1 MSYILRY
8 SLYPNNCKVDRCY
21 KYVNTCLIFS
31 NDIHIL
37 VGPKDKNKS
46 DVTMYPHL
54 LQPLDLGFT
63 QLRNRVLMGSMHTG
77 LEEQKEGL
85 HKLAAFYEERAKGGV
100 GLIVTGGF
108 SPNLR
113 GRLHPFSAEF
123 SKTKHAK
130 AHQVVTEAVHRHGG
144 KIALQ
149 LLHAGRYAMHP
160 FAQSASSIKAP
171 IAKFAPSE
179 MSPRQIRKTI
189 AAFANSAELAQL
201 AGYDGVEVMG
211 SEGYL
216 LNQFICKRTN
226 MRYDDWGGSYENR
239 IRFPLEV
246 VRAIREAVGKEFII
260 IFRLSML
267 DLVEEGSTFEEVLM
281 LAKALEDAGVTII
294 NTGIGW
300 HEARIPTI
308 ATQVPRAAFAWVT
321 EKIKPHLKV
330 PVVTCNRINTPEQ
343 AEKILASGQADM
355 VSMARPF
362 LADAEFVAKAE
373 QGKAAFINTC
383 IGCNQACLDNVFRG
397 KRASC
402 MVNPRACYETEIV
415 VQPASVKKKVAVI
428 GAGPAGL
435 ASATTLAERGHEV
448 DLFERNDRIGGQF
461 RLAMQIPGK
470 EEFRETIRY
479 FANRLEETGV
489 RLYLDTEV
497 TYDMLSGYDEVV
509 MASGVEPRRVK
520 IEGVDNPEKVVDYQT
535 LIREKTPVGDKV
547 AIVGA
552 GGIGV
557 DVATMITEPQGHNL
571 QDWLHEWGIDT
582 DIAHP
587 GGLYPHPDSVSDKEV
602 WLLQRRKG
610 RVGRGPGKTTGWIHK
625 RTLEKRG
632 VHLLGGVSY
641 DRIDPHGLHISI
653 DEQHK
658 LLEVDKVVICA
669 GQESVRP
676 FEDKWEQL
684 GDKLHV
690 IGGADHAGELDAV
703 RAIRQGVT
711 LAVKL

>member
-1 MSYILRY
+1 
-8 SLYPNNCKVDRCY
+8 
-21 KYVNTCLIFS
+21 
-31 NDIHIL
+31 
-37 VGPKDKNKS
+37 
-46 DVTMYPHL
+46 MYPHL
-54 LQPLDLGFT
+54 LEPLDLGFT

-77 LEEQKEGL
+77 LEEHKEGL

-123 SKTKHAK
+123 SKAKHAR
-130 AHQVVTEAVHRHGG
+130 AHQVVTEAVHRQGG

-160 FAQSASSIKAP
+160 FAQSASAIKAP
-171 IAKFAPSE
+171 IARFAPSE
-179 MSPRQIRKTI
+179 MSARQIKKTI
-189 AAFANSAELAQL
+189 DTFASSAELAHL

-216 LNQFICKRTN
+216 INQFICKRTN

-239 IRFPLEV
+239 IRLPIEIV
-246 VRAIREAVGKEFII
+246 KAIRAVVGKEFII

-281 LAKALEDAGVTII
+281 LAKALEQAGVTII

-300 HEARIPTI
+300 HEARVPTI
-308 ATQVPRAAFAWVT
+308 ATQVPRAAFTWVT
-321 EKIKPHLKV
+321 EKIRPHLSV
-330 PVVTCNRINTPEQ
+330 PVVTCNRINTPEE
-343 AEKILASGQADM
+343 AEKILATGQADM

-362 LADAEFVAKAE
+362 LADPEFVAKAE
-373 QGKAAFINTC
+373 QGKAALINTC
-383 IGCNQACLDNVFRG
+383 IGCNQACLDNVFKG

-402 MVNPRACYETEIV
+402 LVNPRACYETEMVIRPAA
-415 VQPASVKKKVAVI
+415 QPKKMAVI

-435 ASATTLAERGHEV
+435 ACATTLAERGHHV
-448 DLFERNDRIGGQF
+448 DLFEKNDRIGGQF

-479 FANRLEETGV
+479 FANRIDQTGV
-489 RLYLDTEV
+489 HLHLDTDVNFE
-497 TYDMLSGYDEVV
+497 MLEPYDEVV
-509 MASGVEPRRVK
+509 MASGVEPRKVK
-520 IEGVDNPEKVVDYQT
+520 IDGIDNLEKVVDYQT
-535 LIREKTPVGDKV
+535 LIREKTPVGEKV

-557 DVATMITEPQGHNL
+557 DVATMLTEPTEHTL
-571 QDWLHEWGIDT
+571 DDWLHDWGIDKE
-582 DIAHP
+582 IAYP
-587 GGLYPHPDSVSDKEV
+587 GGLYPFPDCMSEKTV

-610 RVGRGPGKTTGWIHK
+610 RVGKGPGKTTGWIHK

-632 VHLLGGVSY
+632 VNLLGGVGY
-641 DRIDPHGLHISI
+641 EKIAADGLHITL
-653 DEQHK
+653 DGNP
-658 LLEVDKVVICA
+658 LLLDADKIVICA

-676 FEDKWEQL
+676 FEDKWASL
-684 GDKLHV
+684 GEKMHV
-690 IGGADHAGELDAV
+690 IGGADYAGELDAV
-703 RAIRQGVT
+703 RAIRQGVE
-711 LAVKL
+711 LAIKL

>member
-1 MSYILRY
+1 
-8 SLYPNNCKVDRCY
+8 
-21 KYVNTCLIFS
+21 
-31 NDIHIL
+31 
-37 VGPKDKNKS
+37 
-46 DVTMYPHL
+46 MYPHL
-54 LQPLDLGFT
+54 LEPLDLGFT

-77 LEEQKEGL
+77 LEEHKEGL

-123 SKTKHAK
+123 SKAKHAR
-130 AHQVVTEAVHRHGG
+130 AHQVVTEAVHRQGG

-160 FAQSASSIKAP
+160 FAQSASAIKAP
-171 IAKFAPSE
+171 IARFAPSE
-179 MSPRQIRKTI
+179 MSARQIKKTI
-189 AAFANSAELAQL
+189 DAFASSAELAHL

-216 LNQFICKRTN
+216 INQFICKRTN

-239 IRFPLEV
+239 IRLPIEIV
-246 VRAIREAVGKEFII
+246 KAIRAVVGKEFII

-281 LAKALEDAGVTII
+281 LAKALEQAGVTII

-300 HEARIPTI
+300 HEARVPTI
-308 ATQVPRAAFAWVT
+308 ATQVPRAAFTWVT
-321 EKIKPHLKV
+321 EKIRPHLSV
-330 PVVTCNRINTPEQ
+330 PVVTCNRINTPEE
-343 AEKILASGQADM
+343 AEKILAMGQADM

-362 LADAEFVAKAE
+362 LADPEFVAKAE
-373 QGKAAFINTC
+373 QGKAALINTC
-383 IGCNQACLDNVFRG
+383 IGCNQACLDNVFKG

-402 MVNPRACYETEIV
+402 LVNPRACYETEMVIRPAA
-415 VQPASVKKKVAVI
+415 QPKKMAVI

-435 ASATTLAERGHEV
+435 ACATTLAERGHHV
-448 DLFERNDRIGGQF
+448 DLFEKNDRIGGQF

-479 FANRLEETGV
+479 FANRIDQTGV
-489 RLYLDTEV
+489 HLHLDTDVNFE
-497 TYDMLSGYDEVV
+497 MLEPYDEVV
-509 MASGVEPRRVK
+509 MASGVEPRKVK
-520 IEGVDNPEKVVDYQT
+520 IDGIDNLEKVVDYQT
-535 LIREKTPVGDKV
+535 LIREKTPVGEKV

-557 DVATMITEPQGHNL
+557 DVATMLTEPTEHTL
-571 QDWLHEWGIDT
+571 DDWLHDWGIDKE
-582 DIAHP
+582 IAYP
-587 GGLYPHPDSVSDKEV
+587 GGLYPFPDCMSEKTV

-610 RVGRGPGKTTGWIHK
+610 RVGKGPGKTTGWIHK

-632 VHLLGGVSY
+632 VNLLGGVGY
-641 DRIDPHGLHISI
+641 EKIAVDGLHITL
-653 DEQHK
+653 DGNP
-658 LLEVDKVVICA
+658 LLLDADKIVICA

-676 FEDKWEQL
+676 FEDKWASL
-684 GDKLHV
+684 GEKMHV
-690 IGGADHAGELDAV
+690 IGGADYAGELDAV
-703 RAIRQGVT
+703 RAIRQGVE
-711 LAVKL
+711 LAIKL

>member
-1 MSYILRY
+1 
-8 SLYPNNCKVDRCY
+8 
-21 KYVNTCLIFS
+21 
-31 NDIHIL
+31 
-37 VGPKDKNKS
+37 
-46 DVTMYPHL
+46 MYPHL
-54 LQPLDLGFT
+54 LEPLDLGFT

-77 LEEQKEGL
+77 LEEHKEGL

-123 SKTKHAK
+123 SKAKHAR
-130 AHQVVTEAVHRHGG
+130 AHQVVTEAVHRQGG

-160 FAQSASSIKAP
+160 FAQSASAIKAP
-171 IAKFAPSE
+171 IARFAPSE
-179 MSPRQIRKTI
+179 MSARQIKKTI
-189 AAFANSAELAQL
+189 DAFASSAELAHL

-216 LNQFICKRTN
+216 INQFICKRTN
-226 MRYDDWGGSYENR
+226 MRYDDWGGSYANR
-239 IRFPLEV
+239 IRLPIEIV
-246 VRAIREAVGKEFII
+246 KAIRAVVGKEFII

-281 LAKALEDAGVTII
+281 LAKALEQAGVTII

-300 HEARIPTI
+300 HEARVPTI
-308 ATQVPRAAFAWVT
+308 ATQVPRAAFTWVT
-321 EKIKPHLKV
+321 EKIRPHLSV
-330 PVVTCNRINTPEQ
+330 PVVTCNRINTPEE
-343 AEKILASGQADM
+343 AEKILAMGQADM

-362 LADAEFVAKAE
+362 LADPEFVAKAE
-373 QGKAAFINTC
+373 QGKAALINTC
-383 IGCNQACLDNVFRG
+383 IGCNQACLDNVFKG

-402 MVNPRACYETEIV
+402 LVNPRACYETEMVIRPAA
-415 VQPASVKKKVAVI
+415 QPKKMAVI

-435 ASATTLAERGHEV
+435 ACATTLAERGHHV
-448 DLFERNDRIGGQF
+448 DLFEKNDRIGGQF

-479 FANRLEETGV
+479 FANRIDQTGV
-489 RLYLDTEV
+489 HLHLDTDVNFE
-497 TYDMLSGYDEVV
+497 MLEPYDEVV
-509 MASGVEPRRVK
+509 MASGVEPRKVK
-520 IEGVDNPEKVVDYQT
+520 IDGIDNLEKVVDYQT
-535 LIREKTPVGDKV
+535 LIREKTPVGEKV

-557 DVATMITEPQGHNL
+557 DVATMLTEPTEHTL
-571 QDWLHEWGIDT
+571 DDWLHDWGIDKEIT
-582 DIAHP
+582 YP
-587 GGLYPHPDSVSDKEV
+587 GGLYPFPDCMSEKTV

-610 RVGRGPGKTTGWIHK
+610 RVGKGPGKTTGWIHK

-632 VHLLGGVSY
+632 VNLLGGVGY
-641 DRIDPHGLHISI
+641 EKIAADGLHITL
-653 DEQHK
+653 EGNP
-658 LLEVDKVVICA
+658 LLLDADKIVICA

-676 FEDKWEQL
+676 FEDKWASL
-684 GDKLHV
+684 GEKMHV
-690 IGGADHAGELDAV
+690 IGGADYAGELDAV
-703 RAIRQGVT
+703 RAIRQGVE
-711 LAVKL
+711 LAIKL

>member
-1 MSYILRY
+1 
-8 SLYPNNCKVDRCY
+8 
-21 KYVNTCLIFS
+21 
-31 NDIHIL
+31 
-37 VGPKDKNKS
+37 
-46 DVTMYPHL
+46 MYPYL
-54 LQPLDLGFT
+54 LEPLDLGFT

-77 LEEQKEGL
+77 LEEHKEGL

-123 SKTKHAK
+123 SKAKHAR
-130 AHQVVTEAVHRHGG
+130 AHQVVTEAVHRQGG

-160 FAQSASSIKAP
+160 FAQSASAIKAP
-171 IAKFAPSE
+171 IARFAPSE
-179 MSPRQIRKTI
+179 MSARQIKKTI
-189 AAFANSAELAQL
+189 DAFASSAELAHL

-216 LNQFICKRTN
+216 INQFICKRTN

-239 IRFPLEV
+239 IRLPIEIV
-246 VRAIREAVGKEFII
+246 KAIRAVVGKEFII

-281 LAKALEDAGVTII
+281 LAKALEQAGVTII

-300 HEARIPTI
+300 HEARVPTI
-308 ATQVPRAAFAWVT
+308 ATQVPRAAFTWVT
-321 EKIKPHLKV
+321 EKIRPHLSV
-330 PVVTCNRINTPEQ
+330 PVVTCNRINTPEE
-343 AEKILASGQADM
+343 AEKILATGQADM

-362 LADAEFVAKAE
+362 LADPEFVAKAE
-373 QGKAAFINTC
+373 QGKAALINTC
-383 IGCNQACLDNVFRG
+383 IGCNQACLDNVFKG

-402 MVNPRACYETEIV
+402 LVNPRACYETEMVIHPAA
-415 VQPASVKKKVAVI
+415 QPKKMAVI

-435 ASATTLAERGHEV
+435 ACATTLAERGHHV
-448 DLFERNDRIGGQF
+448 DLFEKNDRIGGQF

-479 FANRLEETGV
+479 FANRIDQTGV
-489 RLYLDTEV
+489 HLHLDTDVNFE
-497 TYDMLSGYDEVV
+497 MLEPYDEVV
-509 MASGVEPRRVK
+509 MASGVEPRKVK
-520 IEGVDNPEKVVDYQT
+520 IDGIDNLEKVVDYQT
-535 LIREKTPVGDKV
+535 LIREKTPVGEKV

-557 DVATMITEPQGHNL
+557 DVATMLTEPTEHTL
-571 QDWLHEWGIDT
+571 DDWLHDWGIDKE
-582 DIAHP
+582 IAYP
-587 GGLYPHPDSVSDKEV
+587 GGLYPFPDCMSEKTV

-610 RVGRGPGKTTGWIHK
+610 RVGKGPGKTTGWIHK

-632 VHLLGGVSY
+632 VNLLGGVGY
-641 DRIDPHGLHISI
+641 EKIAADGLHITL
-653 DEQHK
+653 DGNP
-658 LLEVDKVVICA
+658 LLLDADKIVICA

-676 FEDKWEQL
+676 FEDKWASL
-684 GDKLHV
+684 GEKMHV
-690 IGGADHAGELDAV
+690 IGGADYAGELDAV
-703 RAIRQGVT
+703 RAIRQGVE
-711 LAVKL
+711 LAIKL

>member
-1 MSYILRY
+1 
-8 SLYPNNCKVDRCY
+8 
-21 KYVNTCLIFS
+21 
-31 NDIHIL
+31 
-37 VGPKDKNKS
+37 
-46 DVTMYPHL
+46 MYPHL
-54 LQPLDLGFT
+54 LEPLDLGFT

-77 LEEQKEGL
+77 LEEHKEGL

-123 SKTKHAK
+123 SKAKHAR
-130 AHQVVTEAVHRHGG
+130 AHQVVTEAVHRQGG

-160 FAQSASSIKAP
+160 FAQSASAIKAP
-171 IAKFAPSE
+171 IARFAPSE
-179 MSPRQIRKTI
+179 MSARQIKKTI
-189 AAFANSAELAQL
+189 DAFASSAELAHL

-216 LNQFICKRTN
+216 INQFICKRTN

-239 IRFPLEV
+239 IRLPIEIV
-246 VRAIREAVGKEFII
+246 KAIRAVVGKEFII

-281 LAKALEDAGVTII
+281 LAKALEQAGVTII

-300 HEARIPTI
+300 HEARVPTI
-308 ATQVPRAAFAWVT
+308 ATQVPRAAFTWVT
-321 EKIKPHLKV
+321 EKIRPHLSV
-330 PVVTCNRINTPEQ
+330 PVVTCNRINTPEE
-343 AEKILASGQADM
+343 AEKILAMGQADM

-362 LADAEFVAKAE
+362 LADPEFVAKAE
-373 QGKAAFINTC
+373 QGKAALINTC
-383 IGCNQACLDNVFRG
+383 IGCNQACLDNVFKG

-402 MVNPRACYETEIV
+402 LVNPRACYETEMVIRPAA
-415 VQPASVKKKVAVI
+415 QPKKMAVI

-435 ASATTLAERGHEV
+435 ACATTLAERGHHV
-448 DLFERNDRIGGQF
+448 DLFEKNDRIGGQF

-479 FANRLEETGV
+479 FANRIDQTGV
-489 RLYLDTEV
+489 HLHLDTDVNFE
-497 TYDMLSGYDEVV
+497 MLEPYDEVV
-509 MASGVEPRRVK
+509 MASGVEPRKVK
-520 IEGVDNPEKVVDYQT
+520 IDGIDNLGKVVDYQT
-535 LIREKTPVGDKV
+535 LIREKTPVGEKV

-557 DVATMITEPQGHNL
+557 DVATMLTEPTEHTL
-571 QDWLHEWGIDT
+571 DDWLHDWGIDKE
-582 DIAHP
+582 IAYP
-587 GGLYPHPDSVSDKEV
+587 GGLYPFPDCMSEKTV

-610 RVGRGPGKTTGWIHK
+610 RVGKGPGKTTGWIHK

-632 VHLLGGVSY
+632 VNLLGGVGY
-641 DRIDPHGLHISI
+641 EKIAADGLHITL
-653 DEQHK
+653 DGNP
-658 LLEVDKVVICA
+658 LLLDADKIVICA

-676 FEDKWEQL
+676 FEDKWASL
-684 GDKLHV
+684 GEKMHV
-690 IGGADHAGELDAV
+690 IGGADYAGELDAV
-703 RAIRQGVT
+703 RAIRQGVE
-711 LAVKL
+711 LAIKL